1 MIILGIDPGTALTG
15 FGAVSYTGSRL
26 RALGYGCIRTD
37 ASDSD
42 ADRLHH
48 IYSAVSDLF
57 EAYSP
62 DALSIEKLFFNRNV
76 QSAMS
81 VGQARGVAILA
92 SAQHGVPVFEYTP
105 TAVKLG
111 VTGEGR
117 ATKSQVQYMIKAL
130 LNLDEVPRPDD
141 VADALAVAICHA
153 LTGST
158 TLRWQSAK
166 GV

>member
-1 MIILGIDPGTALTG
+1 MVILGIDPGTALTG
-15 FGAVSYTGSRL
+15 FGAVRYSGSRC

-37 ASDSD
+37 AKDPD
-42 ADRLHH
+42 PHRLLH
-48 IYSAVSDLF
+48 IYNSVSELVH
-57 EAYSP
+57 AYQP
-62 DALSIEKLFFNRNV
+62 RALSIEKLFFNKNV
-76 QSAMS
+76 QSALA

-92 SAQHGVPVFEYTP
+92 AAEQGVPVYEYTP

-117 ATKSQVQYMIKAL
+117 ATKAQVQYMIKAL
-130 LNLDEVPRPDD
+130 LGLDDIPKPDD

-158 TLRWQSAK
+158 QLRWQSAK